1 MKKIIFWLITIF
13 LFSVSSVFAQTTDIP
28 QSELPADVK
37 QVLSEYIQILQTAK
51 DLDDA
56 ANKVKKLF
64 AGHLLNSSGN
74 VDSDIYNYSLKK
86 DFTNAKFYQYP
97 VKITRVSR
105 TLNDYDGFQSTLFEG
120 TRYKIWIA
128 KKEGVAGMPAPT
140 PIIKPAEGAPKIVS
154 VIGSL

>member
-1 MKKIIFWLITIF
+1 MKKTFVTLVAF
-13 LFSVSSVFAQTTDIP
+13 LMLFTGSIFAQTKDIP
-28 QSELPADVK
+28 ETELPADVK
-37 QVLSEYIQILQTAK
+37 QVLSEYIQILQTAT

-56 ANKVKKLF
+56 ASKVKKLF
-64 AGHLLNSSGN
+64 GGHLLNSSGN
-74 VDSDIYNYSLKK
+74 VDSDVYNYSLKK

-105 TLNDYDGFQSTLFEG
+105 SLNDYDGFQSTLFEG

-140 PIIKPAEGAPKIVS
+140 PIIKPAQGDPKVVS